1 MIYLLIRETLPWL
14 DAHGMGFL
22 NVFTYATFRATV
34 AIVVSFF
41 VSVLLGPIVIRWLR
55 AQKIADLAGFGQVE
69 IDALMS
75 SKRGTPTMGG
85 LLIVSA
91 ILATTLLLAD
101 LGNFYVQMALLC
113 MIWLAAVGA
122 ADDWLKLTV
131 GRRNNNRQGL
141 RGHEKLL
148 FQAGLGVILAW
159 FTYNHGI
166 NITET
171 HTIYFPFFKNLQIDL
186 GSFTWAIPG
195 TAITLGLIIFILI
208 STIVL
213 TGSSNAVNLTD
224 GLDGLAGGCMAIVAF
239 TFFILALIV
248 GTSTQV
254 GGRELANYLYLPY
267 IKTGDEMAIIAGA
280 MTGACLGFLWFNCNP
295 AAVFMGDTGS
305 LALGGLIG
313 YIAIVI
319 RQEIVLFIVGG
330 IFVLEALS
338 VLLQVYWFKY
348 TRIRFGEGRRIFHM
362 APIHHHFQRKGW
374 TETQVVVRF
383 WLITAMLAA
392 MALATVKLR

>member
-1 MIYLLIRETLPWL
+1 MIYLLIRDALPWL

-22 NVFTYATFRATV
+22 NVFKYATFRATF
-34 AIVVSFF
+34 AIVVSFL
-41 VSVLLGPIVIRWLR
+41 VCLLLGPRVIRWLR
-55 AQKIADLAGFGQVE
+55 AQKIADLAGIDPTQ

-75 SKRGTPTMGG
+75 SKQGTPTMGG
-85 LLIVSA
+85 LLIISA

-101 LGNFYVQMALLC
+101 LSNFYVQMALLC
-113 MIWLAAVGA
+113 MAWLAAVGA

-131 GRRNNNRQGL
+131 GRRNNDRQGL
-141 RGHEKLL
+141 KGHEKLM
-148 FQAGLGVILAW
+148 FQVGLGVILAW

-171 HTIYFPFFKNLQIDL
+171 HTIYFPFFKNVQVDL
-186 GSFTWAIPG
+186 GGFEWAIPG
-195 TAITLGLIIFILI
+195 TRITLGLLIFIVI
-208 STIVL
+208 STVVL
-213 TGSSNAVNLTD
+213 TGASNAVNLTD
-224 GLDGLAGGCMAIVAF
+224 GLDGLAGGCMGIVAF

-254 GGRELANYLYLPY
+254 AGRELATYLYLPY

-305 LALGGLIG
+305 LAMGGLIG

-319 RQEIVLFIVGG
+319 RQELVLFIVGG
-330 IFVLEALS
+330 IFVFEAVS
-338 VLLQVYWFKY
+338 VLIQVYYFKY
-348 TRIRFGEGRRIFHM
+348 TRIRFGAGQRVFLK
-362 APIHHHFQRKGW
+362 APIHHHFRMKGW